1 MIYAVIMAGGSGT
14 RFWPRS
20 TAKTPKQFLKLFGSR
35 TMIQATVDR
44 LDGFIP
50 EHRSLVVTNDQY
62 VQTVKEQ
69 LPGIP
74 ESFIIGEPVARNTA
88 PCVAAAAQ
96 ILYNSDPDA
105 VMVVLPSDHQ
115 ILNEKQF
122 RSTLKIAAETAL
134 KQGSL
139 VTIGI
144 TPERPETG
152 YGYIR
157 VDKTKPADSSS
168 AKVFEV
174 KNFTEKPDQKTAI
187 EFLQSGEYL
196 WNSGMF
202 VWKAE
207 TILTAFRLYQKAIYS
222 ALDLLAGDPGSVTPE
237 SINRFYQACPSIS
250 VDYGIMEKA
259 DKVHVLPGDFGWN
272 DVGSWAAVHDLAEKD
287 ASGNSARAKAISIH
301 DSDGNLIDSESSK
314 LIALVGVKNLAVVET
329 ERAILVCDLKRSQDV
344 KKVVEH
350 LKSDPGLHKYI

>member
-1 MIYAVIMAGGSGT
+1 
-14 RFWPRS
+14 
-20 TAKTPKQFLKLFGSR
+20 LFGSR

-50 EHRSLVVTNDQY
+50 EERSLVVTNDRY
-62 VQTVKEQ
+62 VKTVKEQ

-74 ESFIIGEPVARNTA
+74 EPFIIGEPVARNTA

-96 ILYNSDPDA
+96 ILYNRDPDA

-122 RSTLKIAAETAL
+122 RSTLKIAAETAV
-134 KQGSL
+134 KQESL

-144 TPERPETG
+144 TPGRPETG

-157 VDKTKPADSSS
+157 VDKTKPSDKS
-168 AKVFEV
+168 AAEVFQV

-202 VWKAE
+202 IWKAK

-222 ALDLLAGDPGSVTPE
+222 ALDLLAGAPDSVTPE
-237 SINRFYQACPSIS
+237 KIDRFYEACPSIS

-287 ASGNSARAKAISIH
+287 TSGNSARANAISIH
-301 DSDGNLIDSESSK
+301 DSAGNLIDSESSK
-314 LIALVGVKNLAVVET
+314 LIALVGVENLAVVET
-329 ERAILVCDLKRSQDV
+329 GSAILVCDLKRSQDV

-350 LKSDPGLHKYI
+350 LKSDPLLHKYL